1 MTGPRDETV
10 AGASAAAARE
20 PALCLSAR
28 PLVKV
33 CGVARPE
40 DADLAVSL
48 GAGLIGLNFYP
59 PSPRC
64 LTVGAARAVAGA
76 AAGRALLVGV
86 FVDRPR
92 AEVEEIAGRVG
103 LDLIQLHGDE
113 GPDEA
118 ATYGGRA
125 LKVFRVAPE
134 PPSGGRSERAGLNS
148 GAGADPALLD
158 PALVDPYPDAWGFL
172 FDVRHERLYGGTGS
186 GWRYGALAR
195 VTAACPRPLLV
206 AGGVHPGNA
215 RAALEASGASGVDV
229 CSGVESAPGVKDPL
243 LLARL
248 MAEVRSMT
256 EEHPTSLPAEGG
268 DG

>member
-1 MTGPRDETV
+1 MTG
-10 AGASAAAARE
+10 AG
-20 PALCLSAR
+20 R

-33 CGVARPE
+33 CGVTRPG

-48 GAGLIGLNFYP
+48 GADLLGLNFYP

-64 LTVGAARAVAGA
+64 LTVEAAREIAAA
-76 AAGRALLVGV
+76 AAGRALVAGV

-92 AEVEEIAGRVG
+92 AEVEAIAERVG

-113 GPDEA
+113 APEEVA
-118 ATYGGRA
+118 AYGGRA

-134 PPSGGRSERAGLNS
+134 AGRLAPS
-148 GAGADPALLD
+148 LLD
-158 PALVDPYPDAWGFL
+158 PYPHAWGFL
-172 FDVRHERLYGGTGS
+172 FDVRHDRLYGGTGQ
-186 GWRYGALAR
+186 GWRYGALAALG
-195 VTAACPRPLLV
+195 AACPRPVLV
-206 AGGVHPGNA
+206 AGGIRPGNA

-243 LLARL
+243 LLERL
-248 MAEVRSMT
+248 MAEVRSMP
-256 EEHPTSLPAEGG
+256 EHPQTHAATEPAEAG